1 MYYFKLWLHNSDIS
15 ENIQALFYRTSA
27 ICALVIW
34 VLEPKFTSMGQPFL
48 SYNIHLPIERLVW
61 ILFGNLTVPLETNL
75 MLCFHVYI
83 FGAFIVR
90 DFLFKPVVY
99 RRTKVKQSYLNLR
112 SDLKLNFLSL
122 NGTVWSNCDQASVE
136 EGRLLST

>member
-1 MYYFKLWLHNSDIS
+1 
-15 ENIQALFYRTSA
+15 
-27 ICALVIW
+27 
-34 VLEPKFTSMGQPFL
+34 MGQPFL

-75 MLCFHVYI
+75 TAVFHVYI

-99 RRTKVKQSYLNLR
+99 RRTKVKQTYLNLR

-122 NGTVWSNCDQASVE
+122 NGTV
-136 EGRLLST
+136 